1 MVRPTTAHAGD
12 TTACHRDGTVA
23 APSQK
28 DAPMMLSRALPID
41 RLAPALAGL
50 LVLGACSAPAPSAP
64 PAAPGPS
71 AAAPAAELV
80 AEVEPPGS
88 LAHAV
93 AAMDGLVDS
102 GEAMKLLRAID
113 PYFRVRGN
121 DGYRRA
127 ADRVALLLG
136 EAGFAQGSADGAVR
150 DTLELR
156 DLGPDQ
162 PAWTP
167 LSGRLEL
174 LVPEPQ
180 VLHAFDNEAGLERT
194 FVCVN
199 SFPTRPEGLVAPLVR
214 YEPSR
219 PVDSYAGT
227 VVFGNLPAELLFA
240 RAVQQGG
247 ALGVVSS
254 WLPDYNQAELHPD
267 MIRFARIPY
276 DEQRHAFAL
285 NVSPRSARALQ
296 ERLARGPVHV
306 RVAIAARFAP
316 SRGRSVLA
324 TIGGTLPQ
332 AGAVAVVGHLDEP
345 GAGDNGTG
353 VAAMAAMAAG
363 YLRAIRDGSLPRP
376 RRPIIFFF
384 GIEIEGS
391 HQWLESG
398 TEKVDMAVVLD
409 MVGQDQ
415 ALTGALALL
424 ERAPDPGAIWDRPPL
439 DQHTEWGRKEDLR
452 ESDLRGTYLND
463 YVLAALRARATAT
476 GWNVRDNP
484 FEGGSDHE
492 AFHELGIPAVLL
504 WHFTDRYYHTNLDR
518 LDKVSEEELKHSA
531 VAALGVIH
539 HFAHAGLDRAHEVLD
554 LVLAAARRRLQVE
567 AANARAFLAAPA
579 VAEDPVQ
586 SASVAR
592 RERQILVAW
601 SRWYR
606 EALQSVEDFDPD
618 PTPSDEHLRLV
629 QRIDEA
635 TAEVH
640 QLEHELLQGI

>member
-1 MVRPTTAHAGD
+1 
-12 TTACHRDGTVA
+12 
-23 APSQK
+23 
-28 DAPMMLSRALPID
+28 MMLSRAVPID
-41 RLAPALAGL
+41 RLALAALLA
-50 LVLGACSAPAPSAP
+50 LGACSAPPSGEP
-64 PAAPGPS
+64 QPAAVSVDLPVV
-71 AAAPAAELV
+71 AP
-80 AEVEPPGS
+80 VEPPSS

-102 GEAMKLLRAID
+102 AEAMKLLRAID

-127 ADRVALLLG
+127 ADRVTLLLG
-136 EAGFAQGSADGAVR
+136 EAGFSQGAADGAVR

-167 LSGRLEL
+167 LSARLE
-174 LVPEPQ
+174 VAAPEPQ
-180 VLHAFDNEAGLERT
+180 VLHAFENEAGLERT

-227 VVFGNLPAELLFA
+227 VVFGNLPAEVLFG

-247 ALGVVSS
+247 ALGVISG
-254 WLPDYNQAELHPD
+254 WLPDYNEPELHPD

-276 DEQRHAFAL
+276 DEGHHAFAL
-285 NVSPRSARALQ
+285 NVSPRVARTLQ
-296 ERLARGPVHV
+296 ERLSRGPVHV
-306 RVAIAARFAP
+306 RVAIAARFSP

-324 TIGGTLPQ
+324 TIGGTQPQ

-353 VAAMAAMAAG
+353 VAAMASMAAG
-363 YLRAIRDGSLPRP
+363 YLRAIRDGRLPRP
-376 RRPIIFFF
+376 RRPIIFLF
-384 GIEIEGS
+384 GAEIEGS
-391 HQWLESG
+391 QQWLVSG
-398 TEKVDMAVVLD
+398 TEQVDLAVVLD
-409 MVGQDQ
+409 MVGQDPS
-415 ALTGALALL
+415 LTGAPALL
-424 ERAPDPGAIWDRPPL
+424 ERAPDPGAIWDRAPL
-439 DQHTEWGRKEDLR
+439 DVHTEWGRKEDLR
-452 ESDLRGTYLND
+452 ESDLRGTFLND
-463 YVLAALRARATAT
+463 YALAALRARAATT
-476 GWNVRDNP
+476 GWTVRDNP

-492 AFHELGIPAVLL
+492 AFHELGIPSVLL

-518 LDKVSEEELKHSA
+518 LDKISEEELKHSA
-531 VAALGVIH
+531 VAALGIIH

-567 AANARAFLAAPA
+567 AANARAFLSAPA
-579 VAEDPVQ
+579 VAQDPVQ
-586 SASVAR
+586 SANVAR

-606 EALQSVEDFDPD
+606 EALQSVEAFDPD
-618 PTPSDEHLRLV
+618 PTPNDEHLRLV

-640 QLEHELLQGI
+640 RLEHELLQGI